1 MVRKGLKWCTM
12 LEHIEKRPGRPP
24 GSPNKITA
32 EVRSMLADWAMHELR
47 NISDLYAKLS
57 HKEKAKFITNILPYI
72 VPRMKEV
79 DLSLRDIPEK
89 SIEEMIKRLMDGE
102 A

>member
-1 MVRKGLKWCTM
+1 
-12 LEHIEKRPGRPP
+12 
-24 GSPNKITA
+24 
-32 EVRSMLADWAMHELR
+32 MLADWAMHELR